1 MKTYTHPTLLWKAEP
16 CWKDAICPD
25 NYFVSWDDW
34 WFRIDQSIS
43 DRALIELWF
52 IEDKQEDWIEKI
64 CYELEPDVNL
74 WYNYLMDKEKLLSRN
89 ETANISRDRIR
100 QAILKHLPK

>member
-1 MKTYTHPTLLWKAEP
+1 MIAEKEWTGWQIKKPIKFLINSEDIVWAKILSSTAKEQELL
-16 CWKDAICPD
+16 D
-25 NYFVSWDDW
+25 F
-34 WFRIDQSIS
+34 
-43 DRALIELWF
+43 WF

-64 CYELEPDVNL
+64 CYELEPDLNI
-74 WYNYLMDKEKLLSRN
+74 WYDYLIDQEKLLSRN

>member
-1 MKTYTHPTLLWKAEP
+1 MKTYTHPTLWRKAIYDPHNE
-16 CWKDAICPD
+16 WTIYNHYVVEEIKHLL
-25 NYFVSWDDW
+25 NEKEV
-34 WFRIDQSIS
+34 IS
-43 DRALIELWF
+43 LWF

-64 CYELEPDVNL
+64 CYELEPDLNI
-74 WYNYLMDKEKLLSRN
+74 WYDYLIDQEKLLSRN